1 MLIEFT
7 SVGVHEVAPPFRH
20 DYKKQAFLAR
30 SSCSNAR
37 SIASKLSR
45 SWHNFQQTA
54 AKKIANA
61 LVGYFLWQG
70 LKDDYQT
77 YRELN
82 SLQGVYGNMIL
93 L

>member
-1 MLIEFT
+1 MKQL
-7 SVGVHEVAPPFRH
+7 RH
-20 DYKKQAFLAR
+20 FVTIIK
-30 SSCSNAR
+30 
-37 SIASKLSR
+37 SKLFYLAPHVRTHDLAPASCR
-45 SWHNFQQTA
+45 DRGPISNKPQP
-54 AKKIANA
+54 KKIANA

-70 LKDDYQT
+70 PKDDYQT